1 MVEGKQ
7 DPGASRRVVLGHEFN
22 RDRLIADLGDA
33 GRMET
38 GSGPARNLVWSRAHA
53 ALGMAAEAEA
63 RRRYP
68 LREPAASDAR
78 LFKNRTFN

>member
-1 MVEGKQ
+1 MEGKE
-7 DPGASRRVVLGHEFN
+7 DPGASRRSVLGHEFN
-22 RDRLIADLGDA
+22 RDRLIADLGHA
-33 GRMET
+33 GRMAT
-38 GSGPARNLVWSRAHA
+38 GSGPARNLVRPPAHA
-53 ALGMAAEAEA
+53 TLGMAAEVEA